1 MLVTEVTNDTAYF
14 ERAFMHGSCS
24 YVIRDLHGDWYI
36 EVSDFNA
43 LEHPGDIELDYE
55 LTDEEKYEVKY
66 LIEQHLIEYNIIDEL
81 TDPANYYDEDEW
93 RYTC

>member
-93 RYTC
+93 RYQC

>member
-14 ERAFMHGSCS
+14 ERAFMHGSCT

-36 EVSDFNA
+36 ELNDFNA

-66 LIEQHLIEYNIIDEL
+66 LIEQHLMEYNIIDEL

-93 RYTC
+93 RYDA

>member
-24 YVIRDLHGDWYI
+24 YIIRDLHGDWYI
-36 EVSDFNA
+36 EINDFNA